1 MAQRLFVD
9 TQIFETPQCVQGT
22 PLRMLANRYTISPSG
37 ADSING
43 VTILL
48 AHASGTRE

>member
-9 TQIFETPQCVQGT
+9 TQIIETPQCIQGK
-22 PLRMLANRYTISPSG
+22 PLRMLANRYTISPST
-37 ADSING
+37 SSNG